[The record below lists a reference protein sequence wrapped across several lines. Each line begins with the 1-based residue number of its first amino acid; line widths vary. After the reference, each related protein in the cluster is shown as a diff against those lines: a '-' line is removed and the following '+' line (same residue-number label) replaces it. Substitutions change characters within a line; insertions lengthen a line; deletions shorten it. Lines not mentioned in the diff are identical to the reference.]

1 MGGLENI
8 TSDVFGL
15 VVTLFVTAVVWVVL
29 IGGLYQLVRDRIR
42 QIRITS

>member
-8 TSDVFGL
+8 IFDVFEL

-42 QIRITS
+42 QIHITS